1 MTSKEKNRK
10 LFRQILL
17 EKNIVSNDQIAKAL
31 SIQEINGKTLGDVL
45 VDFEYTTSNM
55 ITKVLGDYLGMAI
68 LKFED
73 IVLIKDVLDRIP
85 HDIARLYRIIP
96 IAFESSAITV
106 AQEDPLDMQQIDDL
120 RFLLDCDVIPVLI
133 ERENVTNAI
142 AKHYPG
148 GDESVEKILNNLQ
161 QGFSITGNVANSEI
175 IEVEHLTGMSD
186 DTPIKSFVNLILL
199 QAVVIKASDIHFE
212 VFENESMVRYRIDG
226 VLSKKVAVPVLFANG
241 IISRI
246 KVMAKM
252 DIAER
257 RLPQDGR
264 ILLSARG
271 YSIDIRISTLPTNHG
286 ESVVMRLLDK
296 RSVSL
301 DLSSLGMTS
310 DNLKTVK
317 QLVKKPNGIILVTGP
332 TGSGK
337 TTTLYAC
344 LNHVNVAG
352 LKIITTEDPVEYDID
367 GIMQIQVNPEI
378 NVTFAN
384 CLRSILRQDPD
395 IILVGE
401 IRDLETLE
409 IAVQASLTGH
419 LVLSTLHTND
429 APSTITRLINMGIKP
444 YLITASLVAVI
455 GQRLVRKICHE
466 CREEHTPGEDV
477 INELNISNH
486 DLQNNHFHIGKGCSH
501 CNHSGYKGRMSI
513 LEIMTVNEEVCSHII
528 KQSSTET
535 IRKIAENNGMRPLL
549 ESGLNAVYNG
559 LTTLEEVAR
568 ETSVN

>member
-1 MTSKEKNRK
+1 MATKEENRK
-10 LFRQILL
+10 LFWQILL
-17 EKNIVSNDQIAKAL
+17 EKEVVSKDQITKAL
-31 SIQEINGKTLGDVL
+31 SIQEINGKALGDVL
-45 VDFEYTTSNM
+45 VDLEYTTSNV
-55 ITKVLGDYLGMAI
+55 IIDALSDYLSMEVI
-68 LKFED
+68 KLENIDLK
-73 IVLIKDVLDRIP
+73 KDVLVRIP
-85 HDIARLYRIIP
+85 HAIARLYRIIP
-96 IAFESSAITV
+96 IAFDGSTITV
-106 AQEDPLDMQQIDDL
+106 AQEDPLDIQQIDNL
-120 RFLLDCDVIPVLI
+120 RFLLDYEVLPVLI
-133 ERENVTNAI
+133 VREEVTNAI
-142 AKHYPG
+142 DKYYPDG
-148 GDESVEKILNNLQ
+148 NESVEEILNSYQ
-161 QGFSITGNVANSEI
+161 HGFSITNKTTNREI
-175 IEVEHLTGMSD
+175 IDVENLKEMTD

-199 QAVVIKASDIHFE
+199 QAVMIKASDVHLE
-212 VFENESMVRYRIDG
+212 VFEKEFIVRYRIDG
-226 VLSKKVAVPVLFANG
+226 VLSEKIAVPVLFANG

-264 ILLSARG
+264 ILLYVREHSV
-271 YSIDIRISTLPTNHG
+271 DIRISTLPTNHG

-296 RSVSL
+296 SSVSL
-301 DLSSLGMTS
+301 DLSGLGMTP

-317 QLVKKPNGIILVTGP
+317 QLMKKPNGIILVTGP

-344 LNHVNVAG
+344 LNHVNVAN
-352 LKIITTEDPVEYDID
+352 LKIITTEDPVEYDVD
-367 GIMQIQVNPEI
+367 CIMQIQVNPDI
-378 NVTFAN
+378 NVTFSN

-429 APSTITRLINMGIKP
+429 APSTITRLINMGVKP

-455 GQRLVRKICHE
+455 GQRLVKKICQE
-466 CREEHTPGEDV
+466 CKEEYTPCEDV
-477 INELNISNH
+477 INELNIPNHYLHSNR
-486 DLQNNHFHIGKGCSH
+486 FYIGKGCSQ
-501 CNHSGYKGRMSI
+501 CNNSGYKGRMSI
-513 LEIMTVNEEVCSHII
+513 LEIMILNEKFSSHII

-535 IRKIAENNGMRPLL
+535 IKDIARNNGMRPLL
-549 ESGLNAVYNG
+549 ESGLNAVSSG

-568 ETSVN
+568 ETIIN